1 MTAST
6 VPPPLTGAPGFTR
19 EGGRVHRTA
28 KGWETAI
35 ELKAA
40 TIKAPS
46 HSKNRGDGDDGP
58 SSNDGV
64 DQEETGERWCRT
76 WGRKQRGL
84 NRRWFLFMAMMI
96 DPEEKGG
103 SWLSRREEQEVMVVF
118 DGFREEKA
126 VHCNWEEETIM
137 LMSKQ
142 EKRSCTDGA
151 CFSSTMAM
159 RLTCREKPRGTGWWL
174 RFREENEQ
182 DEVRIGMT
190 DREGRDGEGFDL
202 MLGIS

>member
-28 KGWETAI
+28 KGRETAI

-64 DQEETGERWCRT
+64 DQEETGER
-76 WGRKQRGL
+76 
-84 NRRWFLFMAMMI
+84 
-96 DPEEKGG
+96 
-103 SWLSRREEQEVMVVF
+103 
-118 DGFREEKA
+118 
-126 VHCNWEEETIM
+126 
-137 LMSKQ
+137 
-142 EKRSCTDGA
+142 
-151 CFSSTMAM
+151 
-159 RLTCREKPRGTGWWL
+159 
-174 RFREENEQ
+174 
-182 DEVRIGMT
+182 
-190 DREGRDGEGFDL
+190 
-202 MLGIS
+202 